1 MVLYDINGAVKCS
14 IEKVEFNDIWMGES
28 SLSATIVSDIPINFC
43 VGDYTVYRGEIFT
56 IYNTPSVLKQ
66 ARQGSYGEAFKYDN
80 VKLLSRSAELAEK
93 CFFDFVLHDNNIH
106 YTSLSTFNVYCET
119 VDDYV
124 DRIAANSDRGISPN
138 SEVGDTWLFITPN
151 YDRTLQRYSLSQKRQ
166 EKAAELWEQY
176 FGLTHISNVDTKNIN
191 IQISNQTLWEGLS
204 LVKSKFGLNFVTRDR
219 TCIIG
224 GDGVPLDAV
233 FRYGKGNGLTSI
245 KRTVDNDQQVVTR
258 LYAYG
263 SDKNMPVRYYANIG
277 MKYGL
282 KVIQIFVEEN
292 VKAMFILTGVRLD
305 YTYFTRP
312 YESDGS
318 EYQSFLITFLWAGY
332 MVTATAI
339 PAPESNGQYY
349 YFKIPLY
356 ADAYNSQ
363 DAIDF
368 FKGSVLDGDVIPI
381 YSGINKEK
389 WPSEY
394 TDASDVVLPDNMA
407 VNVLMLPGFPT
418 YSLSQLCR
426 CVFETVDGNEVTE
439 YQYRDTPDSDFRT
452 LLKVSGHRGIVF
464 SNDPLRP
471 YLESQNASVIGV
483 KEGEI
488 HFTESTDENGLQ
500 EIFPTIEGM
509 TRDDVFG
516 DGSTVRLDEL
526 LVADTVSD
534 DGIGTEK
541 ENIHVIISSLG
552 VDFDLRQA
560 FVNAGSSM
568 TLSIKDGY
576 CGGRDFSVKNVRS
589 SISNNWNLE
598 IERFYDESLQ
608 RWFPYKM
615 ENATLDGPYQ
625 LRKGDHFVLTGIDIN
640 HTSYIRIAS
649 IKLLQKSILW
659 LLNNDYTRY
668 TYIPKI
674 DNIFF
679 ARQHDESVVSNGLIA
694 SLHDS
699 LRAGMLFRFSDED
712 IDIDGHIYIDQLTIK
727 EYGDETIPSYNIT
740 LREDKQIGTLQ
751 RIQNQINSL
760 SSFVSGGGGG
770 ITATQVMSIV
780 RDEGSRRFL
789 SKIFEDSAS
798 SLLGFKKGLWVKAK
812 GLFGFNEDGNVT
824 AHDVTAHDVTAH
836 EGAFTSLIT
845 ALRGI
850 IGKLS
855 SPNFRQGELTG
866 TGWQLTDYDGE
877 GNSRLEVD
885 TIVARMK
892 FVASILE
899 TRKYVSMGGN
909 YVFSPAAGIIE
920 QVDYIKDTEEGGQP
934 KREMMGYTY
943 EKVPW
948 LIRLAPLRLRNV
960 LLSRVRKTKHSV
972 KRSEATD
979 MKTEATV
986 FRCYLKSDDGTTAT
1000 VNTWQVGMLVR
1011 CQTFDVE
1018 KSELGTHT
1026 DETFTDAVQ
1035 NTFYWREIVAVGK
1048 GRMPID
1054 DGYEHHYIDLSN
1066 ETDHYHENSDI
1077 PSPGDNIVCFGS
1089 TKKDTSHFIV
1099 IETVG
1104 ADAPALK
1111 EYRGVGLV
1119 NIHRDN
1125 NTQGYTGETPNF
1137 NLANCRR
1144 TMISPTSGNE
1154 FFAPRYYIETDDDTE
1169 QLYIEHYKGEAATI
1183 ITRTTD
1189 IYPTPELSVDD
1200 VMIVQDM
1207 VLSKPKAYKANALG
1221 RFEEISVRYG
1231 DIWYVKSNG
1240 KVYMAKAIEWEERG
1254 DYIVKERFAQEVKGD
1269 TEQSIATSMGFID
1282 PVSGEPEW
1290 ENVGEYIRS
1299 STENISR
1306 LTRAA
1311 KYGKNMLNGTLT
1323 GTGWVCGSTA
1333 SVTVQDGIFVSADKK
1348 IISPLVQLY
1357 EGSFT
1362 FSFYTQRLAVDSN
1375 GVVKARVK
1383 LLYPIV
1389 QELTSIQIFITGE
1402 SIGDFQR
1409 YRATISR
1416 SSNDQMRVFV
1426 ALDVMDD
1433 DSQANAVLCFPQ
1445 LEFGDD
1451 ATEFASSERE
1461 VSSFI
1466 KQTAYKISLKVNE
1479 GLESTGI
1486 DIEHRKIQMTADNF
1500 TLENLRGDQVLG
1512 VNEAGNLELLG
1523 TIFADSIFKKVLF
1536 AYHFSDTQAE
1546 LAYMN
1551 YDGTISNDM
1560 YVYIHSTE
1568 HFADYD
1574 ELEQDGKTYEDY
1586 GVAVGKCMRWSGEV
1600 AQRYGNNAD
1609 DDLVYCTPPID
1620 HIIAVDS
1627 QAGGSYYDNT
1637 LSLTIPPSW
1646 KYIGKVLEIWNMKA
1660 HGENDLKAKTVSW
1673 QDAEEQYHHD
1683 KIISYLIMNA
1693 SDGEI
1698 EVDSGSNPQNEI
1710 TVQYGERVRL
1720 LATPIGWL
1728 QL

>member
-124 DRIAANSDRGISPN
+124 DRIAANSDRGISPH

-151 YDRTLQRYSLSQKRQ
+151 YDRTLQRYSLSQRRQ

-233 FRYGKGNGLTSI
+233 FGYGKGNGLTSI
-245 KRTVDNDQQVVTR
+245 KKTADTDQQIVTR

-277 MKYGL
+277 MKYKL
-282 KVIQIFVEEN
+282 KVSQVNIDKEIEV
-292 VKAMFILTGVRLD
+292 MFIRTNMTLD
-305 YTYFTRP
+305 STYFTRP
-312 YESDGS
+312 YYSDGTES
-318 EYQSFLITFLWAGY
+318 VLYLVTFLWAGY
-332 MVTATAI
+332 MVTSVAMLD
-339 PAPESNGQYY
+339 PENKGSYCFLVYLHEN
-349 YFKIPLY
+349 
-356 ADAYNSQ
+356 AYNSQ
-363 DAIDF
+363 EAIDF
-368 FKGSVLDGDVIPI
+368 FKDSLLDGDVIPI

-426 CVFETVDGNEVTE
+426 CVFETVDGKEVTE

-516 DGSTVRLDEL
+516 DGSNVRLDEL
-526 LVADTVSD
+526 LDANAVYDN
-534 DGIGTEK
+534 GIGDK
-541 ENIHVIISSLG
+541 KDNIHVTLSELG
-552 VDFDLRQA
+552 SDFDLRQA
-560 FVNAGSSM
+560 FANAGDSM
-568 TLSIKDGY
+568 TLSLKDGY
-576 CGGRDFSVKNVRS
+576 CGGRDFSVKKVKP
-589 SISNNWNLE
+589 IGSNWDLE
-598 IERFYDESLQ
+598 IERIYDESLQ

-760 SSFVSGGGGG
+760 SSFVSGGGG

-812 GLFGFNEDGNVT
+812 GMFGFNEDGNVT

-934 KREMMGYTY
+934 KREVMGYSY

-972 KRSEATD
+972 KRSEAAD

-986 FRCYLKSDDGTTAT
+986 FRCYLKADDGTTET

-1054 DGYEHHYIDLSN
+1054 DGYDHHYIDLSN

-1125 NTQGYTGETPNF
+1125 NTQGYENETPNF
-1137 NLANCRR
+1137 NLTNCRR

-1189 IYPTPELSVDD
+1189 IYPTPELNVDD
-1200 VMIVQDM
+1200 VMLVRDM
-1207 VLSKPKAYKANALG
+1207 VLEKPKAYKLVSQG
-1221 RFEEISVRYG
+1221 HFEEISVRYG
-1231 DIWYVKSNG
+1231 DIWYVQSNG
-1240 KVYMAKAIEWEERG
+1240 KVYMANAIKWEERG
-1254 DYIVKERFAQEVKGD
+1254 DYIVKDRFAQEVQGD
-1269 TEQSIATSMGFID
+1269 TEKSIATKMGFID

-1306 LTRAA
+1306 LTHTE
-1311 KYGKNMLNGTLT
+1311 KYGKNLLGAPLT
-1323 GTGWVCGSTA
+1323 GTGWTSGGGLPVRIVDNELRSSDTQILSPA
-1333 SVTVQDGIFVSADKK
+1333 KLLDKGTY
-1348 IISPLVQLY
+1348 V
-1357 EGSFT
+1357 
-1362 FSFYTQRLAVDSN
+1362 FSFYAGPLETDEEDRIKAV
-1375 GVVKARVK
+1375 
-1383 LLYPIV
+1383 V
-1389 QELTSIQIFITGE
+1389 QLVNNASSAVIETITIDYTGE
-1402 SIGDFQR
+1402 TNGYYYRYKAVVTMAQQMNIRIGLNVSETSLTEAR
-1409 YRATISR
+1409 LY
-1416 SSNDQMRVFV
+1416 M
-1426 ALDVMDD
+1426 
-1433 DSQANAVLCFPQ
+1433 PQ
-1445 LEFGDD
+1445 LEYGDT
-1451 ATEFASSERE
+1451 ATEFSVNSSEI
-1461 VSSFI
+1461 SSVI
-1466 KQTAYKISLKVNE
+1466 KQTADNIKLEVTN
-1479 GLESTGI
+1479 GLEATGI
-1486 DIEHRKIQMTADNF
+1486 YIN
-1500 TLENLRGDQVLG
+1500 G
-1512 VNEAGNLELLG
+1512 VNKRIEAKADKFELKNAAGNDTLIGVNVYGDLFIKGMLQYHKVCNIELYVSSAGQGGDTVKALYEDRPNPDYWRLLG
-1523 TIFADSIFKKVLF
+1523 DRFLLTGTANTQTVSDNLQKIELPDPNYFEGIEVVIAMSGSVGTTIGCLLYATIYSESQEADIDMEYAFNVPGWGDVNCIPLCRGVDYIEQADYGNTTTHTYVIGGYTVTKYFADF
-1536 AYHFSDTQAE
+1536 
-1546 LAYMN
+1546 
-1551 YDGTISNDM
+1551 
-1560 YVYIHSTE
+1560 
-1568 HFADYD
+1568 DYPT
-1574 ELEQDGKTYEDY
+1574 LTLVATRGKWVVIQRQEQ
-1586 GVAVGKCMRWSGEV
+1586 
-1600 AQRYGNNAD
+1600 QR
-1609 DDLVYCTPPID
+1609 
-1620 HIIAVDS
+1620 
-1627 QAGGSYYDNT
+1627 
-1637 LSLTIPPSW
+1637 
-1646 KYIGKVLEIWNMKA
+1646 
-1660 HGENDLKAKTVSW
+1660 
-1673 QDAEEQYHHD
+1673 
-1683 KIISYLIMNA
+1683 
-1693 SDGEI
+1693 
-1698 EVDSGSNPQNEI
+1698 
-1710 TVQYGERVRL
+1710 
-1720 LATPIGWL
+1720 
-1728 QL
+1728 